1 MADPCCQSLAAAQA
15 GFPCG
20 QAGLREEAAIT
31 SFTEAAK
38 AGVSLQGKFGMAELR
53 ADVLVL
59 GAGMVGVS
67 AALHLQ
73 QRGRDVILIDRHE
86 RAGEETSYGNAGLIE
101 CASVFPY
108 MFPRDLTQIFQYAIN
123 RSPQVRYQF
132 SDLPAFLPWLARYF
146 LASSKKRALH
156 SAMAELPLIRRSLIE
171 HQALIAEAN
180 VPELLRRTGWL
191 KLFRS
196 DATLAS
202 AVREFERARQYGVE
216 GEVLDGKAIALR
228 EPHLSGEFAGAVY
241 LPAPGFVP
249 DPGALAKAYAALFQ
263 RKGGRFLIGDART
276 LEQRAGGWRLNGPEG
291 AVAAREV
298 VVALGPWSDL
308 VFGPLGYS
316 IPLGVKRGYHL
327 HLAPRGNAVLHHPVL
342 DSDLGYLLAPMNR
355 GIRLTTGVEFARR
368 DAPPTLVQLQR
379 ALPRA
384 HALFPLGEAVD
395 AKPWMGARPCLP
407 DMLPVIGRAPRHA
420 GLWFDFGHQHHGL
433 TLGPATGRLLAEMM
447 TGETPFADPSPFAV
461 ERFG

>member
-1 MADPCCQSLAAAQA
+1 
-15 GFPCG
+15 
-20 QAGLREEAAIT
+20 
-31 SFTEAAK
+31 
-38 AGVSLQGKFGMAELR
+38 MAEFK

-59 GAGMVGVS
+59 GAGMVGVG

-73 QRGRDVILIDRHE
+73 KRGRDVILVDRHE
-86 RAGEETSYGNAGLIE
+86 LAGEETSFGNAGLIE

-108 MFPRDLTQIFQYAIN
+108 MFPRDFAQILQYALN
-123 RSPQVRYQF
+123 RSPQVRYQL

-146 LASSKKRALH
+146 LASSPERALH
-156 SAMAELPLIRRSLIE
+156 SAMAELPLIQRSLIE
-171 HQALIAEAN
+171 HEALVNEAE
-180 VPELLRRTGWL
+180 VPELLRRTGWI

-196 DATLAS
+196 EATLAN
-202 AVREFERARQYGVE
+202 AVRELERAKNYGVA
-216 GEVLDGKAIALR
+216 GEVLDRNAIAVR
-228 EPHLSGEFAGAVY
+228 EPNLTGDFAGAVHW
-241 LPAPGFVP
+241 PAPGFVP
-249 DPGALAKAYAALFQ
+249 DPGGLAKAYAALFQ
-263 RKGGRFLIGDART
+263 RKGGRFVVGEART
-276 LEQRAGGWRLNGPEG
+276 LEQVGGGWRVGGPDG
-291 AVAAREV
+291 AVVAREA

-308 VFGPLGYS
+308 VFRPLGYS
-316 IPLGVKRGYHL
+316 IPLGVKRGYHV

-368 DAPPTLVQLQR
+368 DAPPTPIQLQR

-384 HALFPLGEAVD
+384 RALFPLGDPVD

-407 DMLPVIGRAPRHA
+407 DMLPVIGKAPRHA

-447 TGETPFADPSPFAV
+447 TGETPFADPTPFAV